1 MIYRNGGWD
10 DAVESWLF
18 FINTFYKFVKLEN
31 IAVPIT
37 VEPRNCNGTT
47 GDEDK
52 RWNTNLI
59 AKTVLVN
66 HLTACAKGGNTIV
79 KVSISCLL
87 SLMVGLPAFIVCLV
101 FFV

>member
-1 MIYRNGGWD
+1 MEDGMMLLNAGCFSLIP
-10 DAVESWLF
+10 
-18 FINTFYKFVKLEN
+18 FYKFVKLEN

-66 HLTACAKGGNTIV
+66 HLTACAKGGNAIV
-79 KVSISCLL
+79 KVSHLL
-87 SLMVGLPAFIVCLV
+87 PS
-101 FFV
+101 